1 MSEERNLIVKIDNL
15 FGCYIFLLFRIQT
28 FLKETLN
35 QLFNLFIH
43 RIELAFTSHENQ
55 EQKKIILTEFS
66 CCLIVVTYH
75 GILQSKV

>member
-15 FGCYIFLLFRIQT
+15 FGYYIFLLFRIQT

-55 EQKKIILTEFS
+55 KQKKNYFD
-66 CCLIVVTYH
+66 
-75 GILQSKV
+75 